1 LKKTQAKQKKS
12 AKNLEVSEKVPIFA
26 PSERSFDYPG
36 RIPRGSKTEQ
46 TLLPEQD
53 ITDTTPF

>member
-1 LKKTQAKQKKS
+1 M
-12 AKNLEVSEKVPIFA
+12 
-26 PSERSFDYPG
+26 SFDYPG
-36 RIPRGSKTEQ
+36 RIPRGSKTKQ